1 MRVRFEQIVNRSIL
15 SDPQF
20 LPYKQ
25 QIADV
30 LRGPADAAVVWL
42 GSNEFRANYGS
53 LYGGT
58 DPTPLINRLA
68 DDLGEVLDFVQG
80 QKAGIKLAVVNLPD
94 LGATPDKQA
103 AHPDPVKRANVTAA
117 TVLANQAIARRA
129 AAHGIPVV
137 DVFSE
142 TEKLIRGKTLWI
154 GPVNLYPG
162 SHPDNHPRHV
172 FTRDGLHPNTCLQ
185 AVIARRI
192 LDTFNQAYAT
202 AIPPITDGEI
212 LGLMQIDLR
221 QPYLDWAAT
230 NALTASGIGEDPD
243 HDQLVNLAEFAFN
256 LDPKTMT
263 PAPLT
268 LDTSGPAVVAR
279 YHPDPDRLRLVE
291 VRPEGSVDLHSWEPI
306 PENDLG
312 LDSDGGVTIDLP
324 PGGSA
329 RFVRLRV
336 SVRPVN

>member
-30 LRGPADAAVVWL
+30 LRGPADAAMVWL

-117 TVLANQAIARRA
+117 TVFA
-129 AAHGIPVV
+129 
-137 DVFSE
+137 
-142 TEKLIRGKTLWI
+142 
-154 GPVNLYPG
+154 
-162 SHPDNHPRHV
+162 
-172 FTRDGLHPNTCLQ
+172 
-185 AVIARRI
+185 
-192 LDTFNQAYAT
+192 NQAYAT

-212 LGLMQIDLR
+212 LGL
-221 QPYLDWAAT
+221 
-230 NALTASGIGEDPD
+230 G
-243 HDQLVNLAEFAFN
+243 
-256 LDPKTMT
+256 
-263 PAPLT
+263 
-268 LDTSGPAVVAR
+268 
-279 YHPDPDRLRLVE
+279 
-291 VRPEGSVDLHSWEPI
+291 
-306 PENDLG
+306 
-312 LDSDGGVTIDLP
+312 SDGGVTIDLP